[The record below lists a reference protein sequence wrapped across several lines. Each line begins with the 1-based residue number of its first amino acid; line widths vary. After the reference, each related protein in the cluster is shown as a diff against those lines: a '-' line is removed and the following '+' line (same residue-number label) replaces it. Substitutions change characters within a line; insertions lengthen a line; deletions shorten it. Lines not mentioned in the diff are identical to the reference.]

1 MGRKLDRFLGRAHR
15 APKFKPLVSLAVSRL
30 AVLRTQRQS
39 RLSQSRHD
47 VLQLLQLGR
56 HERALLRVE
65 QVIKEQNMLDAY
77 DMMESYCNLLM
88 ERADL
93 IEQEKECPEEL
104 KEAISSLIYASS
116 RCGDFPELQEI
127 RTVFASHFGREFV
140 ARAVELRNHCAVNLK
155 MITKLSTRQPNLESK
170 VKALKEIAAENGITL
185 HLEDDPSGTSEDKTP
200 LDKKPELAEGSQ
212 SSSPGGKE
220 GSSSDSFQMKKKY
233 KDVADAAQAAFESAA
248 HAAAAARAAVELSR
262 SGSHDPDDHDGPDTQ
277 KAKSFHKV
285 ESTNKSEAQGGA
297 VDDEHPVPDTLPL
310 SVNAGELKRSISS
323 SSSKLEEIDA
333 TSVEE
338 TSHAKVVIFDESE
351 DEREDEGRA
360 YAGLPNQDDG
370 KSKDGGKVEATP
382 RLSSQKQ
389 IRSRF
394 QGGTKVDMDPGLATV
409 HAAEASKMRT
419 ARLNLEGRPFSVR
432 SRQVRGY

>member
-15 APKFKPLVSLAVSRL
+15 APKFKPLVGLAVSRL
-30 AVLRTQRQS
+30 AVLRTQRRS

-47 VLQLLQLGR
+47 VLQLLQLGHR
-56 HERALLRVE
+56 ERALLRAE

-104 KEAISSLIYASS
+104 KEAVSSLIYASS
-116 RCGDFPELQEI
+116 
-127 RTVFASHFGREFV
+127 REFV

-170 VKALKEIAAENGITL
+170 VKVLKEIAAENGIAL
-185 HLEDDPSGTSEDKTP
+185 HLEDDPSSTSEDKTH

-285 ESTNKSEAQGGA
+285 ESTNKSEAQGQGGA

-333 TSVEE
+333 TSAEE

-432 SRQVRGY
+432 IRQVRGY

>member
-1 MGRKLDRFLGRAHR
+1 M
-15 APKFKPLVSLAVSRL
+15 
-30 AVLRTQRQS
+30 Q
-39 RLSQSRHD
+39 
-47 VLQLLQLGR
+47 
-56 HERALLRVE
+56 
-65 QVIKEQNMLDAY
+65 
-77 DMMESYCNLLM
+77 
-88 ERADL
+88 
-93 IEQEKECPEEL
+93 
-104 KEAISSLIYASS
+104 
-116 RCGDFPELQEI
+116 
-127 RTVFASHFGREFV
+127 
-140 ARAVELRNHCAVNLK
+140 
-155 MITKLSTRQPNLESK
+155 
-170 VKALKEIAAENGITL
+170 
-185 HLEDDPSGTSEDKTP
+185 DKTH

-262 SGSHDPDDHDGPDTQ
+262 SGSHDPDDHDGPDTR
-277 KAKSFHKV
+277 KAKSFCKV

-333 TSVEE
+333 TSAEE

-360 YAGLPNQDDG
+360 YAGLPNQD
-370 KSKDGGKVEATP
+370 GGKVEATP
-382 RLSSQKQ
+382 SLSSQKQ

>member
-1 MGRKLDRFLGRAHR
+1 MGRKLDRLLGRPRRVA
-15 APKFKPLVSLAVSRL
+15 KFRPLVSLAVSRL
-30 AVLRTQRQS
+30 AVLKTQRQS

-47 VLQLLQLGR
+47 VLQFLQLGH

-65 QVIKEQNMLDAY
+65 QVIKEQNMMDAY

-127 RTVFASHFGREFV
+127 RSVFASHFGKEFV
-140 ARAVELRNHCAVNLK
+140 ARAVELRNHCTVNLK
-155 MITKLSTRQPNLESK
+155 MVTKLSTRQPNWESR
-170 VKALKEIAAENGITL
+170 VKALKEIAAENSIEL
-185 HLEDDPSGTSEDKTP
+185 HLEGDPSSTSEDKTCV
-200 LDKKPELAEGSQ
+200 DKKPELAEGLQ
-212 SSSPGGKE
+212 CSSPGGKE
-220 GSSSDSFQMKKKY
+220 DSSSDSFQMNMKY

-262 SGSHDPDDHDGPDTQ
+262 FGSHDPDDRDGPDTP

-285 ESTNKSEAQGGA
+285 ESKAQGGP
-297 VDDEHPVPDTLPL
+297 VDDEHQVPDTPL
-310 SVNAGELKRSISS
+310 IVNAGGSKRSMSS

-333 TSVEE
+333 TSSEE
-338 TSHAKVVIFDESE
+338 TSRAEEVIFDKSE
-351 DEREDEGRA
+351 DEGEIDEGRA
-360 YAGLPNQDDG
+360 HAGLPNQDDG
-370 KSKDGGKVEATP
+370 KSKDGGKVETTP
-382 RLSSQKQ
+382 RLSSRKH

-394 QGGTKVDMDPGLATV
+394 QAGRKMDMDPGLATI
-409 HAAEASKMRT
+409 HAAEASKMRN
-419 ARLNLEGRPFSVR
+419 AQLNLEERPFSVR
-432 SRQVRGY
+432 TRQVRGY

>member
-15 APKFKPLVSLAVSRL
+15 VSKFKPLVNLAVSRL
-30 AVLRTQRQS
+30 AVLKTQRHP
-39 RLSQSRHD
+39 RLSQSRRD
-47 VLQLLQLGR
+47 VVQLLQLGH

-116 RCGDFPELQEI
+116 RCGDFPELQDI
-127 RTVFASHFGREFV
+127 RTVFASHFGKEFV

-155 MITKLSTRQPNLESK
+155 MITKLSTRQPNWESR
-170 VKALKEIAAENGITL
+170 VKALKEIAAENGIAL
-185 HLEDDPSGTSEDKTP
+185 HLEDDPPSTSEDKTC

-212 SSSPGGKE
+212 SSSPEGKE
-220 GSSSDSFQMKKKY
+220 EPSSDSFQMKKKY

-248 HAAAAARAAVELSR
+248 YAAAAARAAVELSR
-262 SGSHDPDDHDGPDTQ
+262 SGSNGPDDRDGPDTR
-277 KAKSFHKV
+277 KAKSFHKA
-285 ESTNKSEAQGGA
+285 ESANKLEVQGGEE
-297 VDDEHPVPDTLPL
+297 DGEHQAPDKPL
-310 SVNAGELKRSISS
+310 GVNAGESKQSISS
-323 SSSKLEEIDA
+323 SSSKPEEIDA
-333 TSVEE
+333 TSLEK
-338 TSHAKVVIFDESE
+338 AKEAIFDESE

-360 YAGLPNQDDG
+360 YTGLPNQDDG

-382 RLSSQKQ
+382 RLSPQKQ
-389 IRSRF
+389 IPSRF
-394 QGGTKVDMDPGLATV
+394 QAGIKMDADPGLAKI
-409 HAAEASKMRT
+409 HAGEASKVR
-419 ARLNLEGRPFSVR
+419 NVPFSVR
-432 SRQVRGY
+432 TRQVRGY